1 MGEIGERTYA
11 FIGLERIGGIMMYD
25 VSSPHAPVFVDYVN
39 NRDFSAAP
47 PAPEAGDLGPEGL
60 TFISAHDSPTRRPM
74 LAVAH
79 EISGTVTL
87 FEVRSKE

>member
-1 MGEIGERTYA
+1 MYA
-11 FIGLERIGGIMMYD
+11 FVALERIGGIMMYD
-25 VSSPHAPVFVDYVN
+25 ITSPHSPVFVDYAN

-47 PAPEAGDLGPEGL
+47 PAVGAGDLGPEGVI
-60 TFISAHDSPTRRPM
+60 FISAQHSPTGKPM

-87 FEVRSKE
+87 FEVRGGE